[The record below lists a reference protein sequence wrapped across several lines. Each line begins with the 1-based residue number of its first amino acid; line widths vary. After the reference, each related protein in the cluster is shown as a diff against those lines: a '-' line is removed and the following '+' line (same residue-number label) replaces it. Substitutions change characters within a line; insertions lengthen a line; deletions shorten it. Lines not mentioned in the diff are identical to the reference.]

1 MEIFTIWKVANSIG
15 TAIICYNNNIK
26 NHPLQDYSETLY
38 NCTKRGSF
46 HTDIRME
53 EQ

>member
-1 MEIFTIWKVANSIG
+1 MEFFTIWKVAYSIG
-15 TAIICYNNNIK
+15 TAIICYNIK
-26 NHPLQDYSETLY
+26 NHPLQGYSETLY
-38 NCTKRGSF
+38 NGTKRGSF